1 MARPFLTTPITDDR
15 ALGGSAIERSLR
27 FDNGSSARLTR
38 TIGSTSNRRTFTYSW
53 WLKRTM
59 NSTEQ
64 YVWYVGSSGGT
75 PYLDARF
82 EANGH
87 QLQIQDYTPS
97 RPIRFITNR
106 QFRDCSSWYHFVFA
120 VDTTQGT
127 NTNRAKLY
135 VNGVQET
142 SFSTETYPDQ
152 NYDSS
157 ANVSGHI
164 QVWGTNKASTS
175 NDLDGYLAEVHFVDG
190 QQLTP
195 SSFGYTDDVTG
206 IWRPKKYVG
215 THGTN
220 GFHLDFSDNS
230 AATATTIGKDRSGNG
245 NDFTPSN
252 ISVSSGTGN
261 DSVLDTPSNNFCTL
275 NRLDVYGDGLSE
287 SITEGNLVADN
298 NSGSYRTT
306 RSTVYLKTGK
316 WYWEVTIV
324 NAGGSSGS
332 GLVGV
337 AGKDYNAGSG
347 SRRAYSSNGQKYIG
361 SGSSYGAT
369 WTTNDVIGVALDLD
383 IGTITFYKNNVSQ
396 GVAFTD
402 MLTTIADDYD
412 NDGWTPIING
422 YNNYKGAINFGQQ
435 PFTYT
440 PPAGHKTICSNNLL
454 SHNIPAVIRPKK
466 YFDILEWTGNDS
478 NDRDITGLQFKPD
491 FVWIKNKEGPDWPNL
506 QNVVTG
512 ANVMMYS
519 NRDDGP
525 ATDNGNGHV
534 NSFIEG
540 GFNVTAGSSGN
551 VNENN
556 EDYVAW
562 CWKAGGAA
570 VTNDDGTIQTTISA
584 NQESGFSIM
593 TWSGNGSAG
602 STVGHGLG
610 RKPKL
615 IIVKRKSGGNQSW
628 FIRIASIY
636 GAAAG
641 KYIKLQDPGSVSGVD
656 TNVFPNTEPTSTVF
670 SLGADSGVN
679 ASGSTYLCYCW
690 AEIPGFSK
698 FISYNGNGNADGSF
712 VYTGFKPRMFIF
724 KRVTGGNS
732 GYVPVDTSRA
742 PINPSNI
749 RIELNGNAAQDS
761 NSAYSIDILS
771 NGFKS
776 RNSNSE
782 FNASSVYV
790 VWAWADTPGNTPF
803 GTEPSAK

>member
-1 MARPFLTTPITDDR
+1 MTRVNLIPPITDDR
-15 ALGGSAIERSLR
+15 ALGGSAIERSIRINLNEDTYFTR
-27 FDNGSSARLTR
+27 TPSSA
-38 TIGSTSNRRTFTYSW
+38 GNRRTFTISVW
-53 WLKRTM
+53 AKRSSPNGSAMFGGYIDNNDRATLRF
-59 NSTEQ
+59 NSNTVEFQ
-64 YVWYVGSSGGT
+64 SAGTSVKTSG
-75 PYLDARF
+75 L
-82 EANGH
+82 
-87 QLQIQDYTPS
+87 
-97 RPIRFITNR
+97 
-106 QFRDCSSWYHFVFA
+106 FRDSSSWYHIVA
-120 VDTTQGT
+120 AIDTTQGT
-127 NTNRAKLY
+127 QSNRGKIY
-135 VNGVQET
+135 VNGVEQSLQTNNLTQNHDT
-142 SFSTETYPDQ
+142 SVNNNSLQVVGTRW
-152 NYDSS
+152 
-157 ANVSGHI
+157 VSG
-164 QVWGTNKASTS
+164 GS
-175 NDLDGYLAEVHFVDG
+175 NGPFDGYLAEFNLIDG
-190 QQLTP
+190 QQLDA
-195 SSFGYTDDVTG
+195 SYFGYTDDVTG
-206 IWRPKKYVG
+206 IWRPKHYEG
-215 THGTN
+215 TYGTN
-220 GFHLDFSDNS
+220 GFRLDFSDNS
-230 AATATTIGKDRSGNG
+230 ATTATTLGKDRSGNG

-252 ISVSSGTGN
+252 FSIAAGAGN

-275 NRLDVYGDGLSE
+275 NTLDVYGDGLSE
-287 SITEGNLVADN
+287 SISDGNLVADN

-306 RSTVYLKTGK
+306 RSTFYLKTGK

-337 AGKDYNAGSG
+337 AGKDYVGGSG

-383 IGTITFYKNNVSQ
+383 IGTLTFYKNNVSQ

-422 YNNYKGAINFGQQ
+422 YNNYKASINFGQQ

-440 PPAGHKTICSNNLL
+440 PPTGHKTICSNNLQ
-454 SHNIPAVIRPKK
+454 NYNNPAILRPKK

-478 NDRDITGLQFKPD
+478 SDRDITGLQFKPD

-593 TWSGNGSAG
+593 KWSGNGSAG

-615 IIVKRKSGGNQSW
+615 IIVKRFSGGTQSW

-782 FNASSVYV
+782 FNATNVYT

-803 GTEPSAK
+803 GTESSAK

>member
-1 MARPFLTTPITDDR
+1 MTRVNLIPPITDDR
-15 ALGGSAIERSLR
+15 ALGGSAIERSIRINLDDSAYFTRTPSSVGNRKTFTISVWAKRSNLSGSAMFGGYIDNTDRATLR
-27 FDNGSSARLTR
+27 FNSNTVEFQSA
-38 TIGSTSNRRTFTYSW
+38 GMSVKTSG
-53 WLKRTM
+53 L
-59 NSTEQ
+59 
-64 YVWYVGSSGGT
+64 
-75 PYLDARF
+75 
-82 EANGH
+82 
-87 QLQIQDYTPS
+87 
-97 RPIRFITNR
+97 
-106 QFRDCSSWYHFVFA
+106 FRDSSSWYHIVA
-120 VDTTQGT
+120 AIDTTQGT
-127 NTNRAKLY
+127 QSNRGKIY
-135 VNGVQET
+135 VNGVEQSLQTNNLTQNHDT
-142 SFSTETYPDQ
+142 SVNNNSLQVVGTRW
-152 NYDSS
+152 
-157 ANVSGHI
+157 VSGA
-164 QVWGTNKASTS
+164 TNGAF
-175 NDLDGYLAEVHFVDG
+175 DGYLTEFNLIDG
-190 QQLTP
+190 QQLDA
-195 SSFGYTDDVTG
+195 SYFGYTDDVTG
-206 IWRPKKYVG
+206 IWRPKHYEG
-215 THGTN
+215 TYGTN
-220 GFHLDFSDNS
+220 GFRLDFSDNS

-275 NRLDVYGDGLSE
+275 NRLDVYGDGLAE
-287 SITEGNLVADN
+287 SITEGNLVAQN
-298 NSGSYRTT
+298 TNGGAYRTT

-324 NAGGSSGS
+324 NAGGASGS

-337 AGKDYNAGSG
+337 AGKDYVGGSG

-422 YNNYKGAINFGQQ
+422 YNNYKAAINYGQQ

-466 YFDILEWTGNDS
+466 YFDVLQWTGNDA
-478 NDRDITGLQFKPD
+478 NGRDITGLQFKPD
-491 FVWIKNKEGPDWPNL
+491 FVWIKNKSAADWPNL
-506 QNVVTG
+506 QNVVNG

-534 NSFIEG
+534 NAFIEG
-540 GFNVTAGSSGN
+540 GINVDAAGSGN

-593 TWSGNGSAG
+593 SWSGNGSAG

-615 IIVKRKSGGNQSW
+615 IIVKRFSGGNQAW

-641 KYIKLQDPGSVSGVD
+641 KYVRLQDPSPVSGVD

-698 FISYNGNGNADGSF
+698 FISYQGNGNADGSF

-724 KRVTGGNS
+724 KRLTGGNS
-732 GYVPVDTSRA
+732 GYVPVDSSRA

-761 NSAYSIDILS
+761 NSAYNIDILS
-771 NGFKS
+771 NGFKM
-776 RNSNSE
+776 RNSNTE
-782 FNASSVYV
+782 FNNTNVYTA
-790 VWAWADTPGNTPF
+790 WAWADTPGNTPF